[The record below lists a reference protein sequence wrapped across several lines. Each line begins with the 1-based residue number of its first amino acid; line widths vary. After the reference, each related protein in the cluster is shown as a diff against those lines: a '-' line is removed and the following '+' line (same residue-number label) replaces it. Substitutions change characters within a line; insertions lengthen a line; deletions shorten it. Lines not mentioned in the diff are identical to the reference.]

1 MALTRG
7 ALSGYHAVMRLWLFL
22 IVIAGTATGGG
33 CQTVNTQTPALVEYE
48 RSGGIT
54 GQTVRLVIQDNGS
67 ARLFARAGGD
77 STTLAVGAD
86 ALERLKSLLQNIRF
100 DTLRAEYRPSQAGAD
115 LYEYVIT
122 HRGRSVRCQDGA
134 VPAELQPLIGALNEV
149 VRSRP
154 PR

>member
-1 MALTRG
+1 
-7 ALSGYHAVMRLWLFL
+7 MRPWLYL
-22 IVIAGTATGGG
+22 IIIASSVIAG
-33 CQTVNTQTPALVEYE
+33 CQTGNPQTPALVEYE

-67 ARLFARAGGD
+67 ARLYARAD

-86 ALERLKSLLQNIRF
+86 PLERLKGLLQSIRF

-115 LYEYVIT
+115 RYEYVIT

-134 VPAELQPLIGALNEV
+134 VPADLQPLIAALNEL